1 MVETLTPPEELPRR
15 VALGVDSPGVSACP
29 RARPSAPVDRGLNA
43 VAGVLDR
50 LAQEP
55 ATAAPDVADE
65 LAVAAVEQ
73 ALPGLPGVAGHG
85 VTLLRDG
92 VPRSVRR
99 DVARFTALEDVQYA
113 GGVGP
118 VPLALREHRAVLVD
132 ATAGRTWPPYATCA
146 AELGVRSCLVVPL
159 SAGDE
164 VLGSLNLY
172 ATDPAGDLDV
182 VRPVARLAAD
192 LASTALAALAR
203 QAAMTKLTEE
213 LRTALESRAVIEQAK
228 GLLMAR
234 GRDDGEAF
242 ALLRRLSQNHN
253 IKLREVAALV
263 VDLG

>member
-1 MVETLTPPEELPRR
+1 MPPTP
-15 VALGVDSPGVSACP
+15 
-29 RARPSAPVDRGLNA
+29 RPSTADLGLNA
-43 VAGVLDR
+43 VAGVLGR
-50 LAQEP
+50 LAEEP
-55 ATAAPDVADE
+55 AGGTPDAADE
-65 LAVAAVEQ
+65 LARTAVEQ
-73 ALPGLPGVAGHG
+73 ALPALPDVAGHG

-92 VPRSVRR
+92 VPRSVRH
-99 DVARFTALEDVQYA
+99 DAARFTALEDVQYA
-113 GGVGP
+113 SGVGP
-118 VPLALREHRAVLVD
+118 VPLALREHRTVHVD
-132 ATAGRTWPPYATCA
+132 AAAGRTWPPYSTCA
-146 AELGVRSCLVVPL
+146 TELGVRSCLVVPL

-172 ATDPAGDLDV
+172 ATDAAADLRI

-234 GRDDGEAF
+234 GNSDAEAF

-263 VDLG
+263 VDLGHPV